1 LTKVPWALQVPE
13 AESGAELQQ
22 QREQQQVLPE
32 EQAEERAEEPVLR
45 EQAGVQV
52 LRARAEVQPG
62 EPVFRM
68 TYRIHRRKQFHQG
81 FLFRN

>member
-1 LTKVPWALQVPE
+1 LKKVPWALQVPE
-13 AESGAELQQ
+13 AGAGAELRQ
-22 QREQQQVLPE
+22 QREQHQVLPE
-32 EQAEERAEEPVLR
+32 EQAEARAGEPVLR

-52 LRARAEVQPG
+52 LRERAEVQPG